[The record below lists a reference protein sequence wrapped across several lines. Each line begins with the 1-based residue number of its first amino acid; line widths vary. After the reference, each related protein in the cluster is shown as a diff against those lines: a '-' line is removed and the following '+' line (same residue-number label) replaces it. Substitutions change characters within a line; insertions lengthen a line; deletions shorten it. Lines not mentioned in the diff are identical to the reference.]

1 MRFEWDPDKEAINRA
16 KHGISFGDATALF
29 TCGIDYLEIADDEHS
44 NEEERLIAI
53 GVIIKGVIVV
63 IFTER
68 SDDIIRILSVRKAT
82 KPEVRLYNNYLKG
95 AQ

>member
-1 MRFEWDPDKEAINRA
+1 MRFEWDPAKEAINRA

-29 TCGIDYLEIADDEHS
+29 TSGIDFIEIADDEHS
-44 NEEERLIAI
+44 DEEERIIAI

-68 SDDIIRILSVRKAT
+68 SYDIIRILSARKAT
-82 KPEVRLYNNYLKG
+82 KSEIRLYNKYLEG
-95 AQ
+95 AP